1 MQKRRL
7 WRQGTSRAAAPW
19 HSRLLLQHRGTQTS
33 EQASR
38 SCVQGVARGATQWAA
53 AAASC
58 TPANAHLRPRAG
70 EPPQEPR
77 QRVAAL
83 AVSRRRIATR
93 SWLWQVRKS
102 RLKRGRAGGGR
113 RSSFAG
119 VETIRQ
125 TLDRSTISSRA
136 IVSSGRGRIRNPTPP
151 GPASLAPML
160 QYHDACMIVVSCTR
174 AVSPLLPGPSV
185 DSVLQCNANETTG
198 IKEANQ
204 VQVWLRLDGSGA
216 APTTAAALSLSRSRV
231 CPLPATASAA

>member
-1 MQKRRL
+1 MGGGSCFLHTSKCTPAA
-7 WRQGTSRAAAPW
+7 TSRRAATRAP
-19 HSRLLLQHRGTQTS
+19 
-33 EQASR
+33 
-38 SCVQGVARGATQWAA
+38 
-53 AAASC
+53 AASC
-58 TPANAHLRPRAG
+58 GIGGFETPNCHKEL
-70 EPPQEPR
+70 
-77 QRVAAL
+77 AL
-83 AVSRRRIATR
+83 ASAKK
-93 SWLWQVRKS
+93 QVEERTC
-102 RLKRGRAGGGR
+102 GGGR
-113 RSSFAG
+113 RSGFAG

-174 AVSPLLPGPSV
+174 AVSPVSPLLPGPSV
-185 DSVLQCNANETTG
+185 DSVLQCNANGTTG